1 MATARPFAYNTGSPI
16 AGTQQV
22 GNLAVG
28 TPTAGF
34 ESTGLKWWNGPDEE
48 VGYVITHQSPSGQP
62 GGDGT
67 TAFLGFWRTNS
78 ISDAEF
84 IQLAQYVSDY
94 TQTFSTASDAKTW
107 LNANGYWTSW
117 EPPQNGQLIR
127 AVGAFPTVTGSTIV
141 TFSSTTFSISG
152 SSYLPVY
159 DGETREFSHGD
170 IEIGDSFTIGVTGTP
185 VYTVAVTKNTLT
197 FFQSTYWYIPETGI
211 TINTAVSTADTFS
224 VSVGVR
230 VYEYT
235 NPGTGS
241 SAIQAC
247 SSYPTLTS
255 SKYSV
260 LPWGSW
266 APGTVYIY
274 NDSQYTSPFTSAYVA
289 NLDSVSGTIVM
300 WKETDSSGK
309 VINQGNC
316 P

>member
-28 TPTAGF
+28 TPTSGF

-84 IQLAQYVSDY
+84 IQLAQYVSNY
-94 TQTFSTASDAKTW
+94 TQVFSTASDAKTW

-117 EPPQNGQLIR
+117 ESPPNGQLIR

-159 DGETREFSHGD
+159 DGETKEFSHGD

-185 VYTVAVTKNTLT
+185 VYTVSVTKNTLT
-197 FFQSTYWYIPETGI
+197 FFQQTYWYIPETGV
-211 TINTAVSTADTFS
+211 TINTAVSTADTLT
-224 VSVGVR
+224 VSVGIR

-255 SKYSV
+255 SKYSI

-266 APGTVYIY
+266 GSEMYIY

-289 NLDSVSGTIVM
+289 NLDTASGSIVM
-300 WKETDSSGK
+300 WKQTDSNGK